1 MKTSGLPLL
10 LIVLATL
17 TLMACGSDDDDNSD
31 SPGRQASSKNINA
44 NPTTRRELGR
54 LEVPRVKGTDDN
66 LVLVHY
72 ADDNDVNFMV
82 EWDCVKKS
90 QRWTC
95 YTLHKDN
102 SPKNVSRYYG
112 EPQYPYDPDLPSKYY
127 FSSDPFW
134 GSGFDHGHICPS
146 YDRLNSSKANYQTFF
161 LTNMQPQLNI
171 FNAGLWLKMENI
183 VSRTW
188 NQASFRDTLFI
199 CKGGTI
205 DEPDQIMRTTPKGL
219 IVPKYFFMAVL
230 CKNSQGYKA
239 IGLWTEHYATDHS
252 NDNLLNYVVSID
264 ELERLTGIDFFC
276 NLPDDLEE
284 KTEKIVYPSAWSLR

>member
-1 MKTSGLPLL
+1 MKTFGLHTL
-10 LIVLATL
+10 LILLATL
-17 TLMACGSDDDDNSD
+17 SLVACSSDDDDNSD

-44 NPTTRRELGR
+44 NPTKRSELGR

-66 LVLVHY
+66 LVLIHY
-72 ADDNDVNFMV
+72 ADGNDVNFMV

-112 EPQYPYDPDLPSKYY
+112 EPQYPNDPDLPSKYY

-146 YDRLNSSKANYQTFF
+146 YDRLNSSKANYQTFY

-205 DEPDQIMRTTPKGL
+205 DSPDKIMRTTPKGL

-239 IGLWTEHYATDHS
+239 IGLWTEHYTTDHS

-264 ELERLTGIDFFC
+264 ELERLTDIDFFC
-276 NLPDDLEE
+276 NLPDDIEE
-284 KTEKIVYPSAWSLR
+284 ATEKIVFPTAWSLR

>member
-1 MKTSGLPLL
+1 MKHPTLPLL
-10 LIVLATL
+10 VIL
-17 TLMACGSDDDDNSD
+17 TAFTSLVSCGGGDDDDLV
-31 SPGRQASSKNINA
+31 PAEREKTTKNINA
-44 NPTTRRELGR
+44 NPTTRKEYAR
-54 LEVPRVKGTDDN
+54 LEVPRIKGTDDN

-95 YTLHKDN
+95 YTQHKDN

-127 FSSDPFW
+127 FSSDPFY
-134 GSGFDHGHICPS
+134 GSGYDHGHICPS
-146 YDRLNSSKANYQTFF
+146 YDRLNSSKANYQTFY
-161 LTNMQPQLNI
+161 LTNMQPQRNV
-171 FNAGLWLKMENI
+171 FNAGLWQKMESI

-188 NQASFRDTLFI
+188 NQNSFRDTLYI

-205 DEPDQIMRTTPKGL
+205 DDPQNILRTTNKGL

-239 IGLWTEHYATDHS
+239 IGLWTQHFETDHT
-252 NDNLLNYVVSID
+252 NDNLMDFVVSID
-264 ELERLTGIDFFC
+264 QLERLTGIDFFC
-276 NLPDDLEE
+276 NLPDDVEE
-284 KTEKIVYPSAWSLR
+284 ATEKIVYPSSWGLR

>member
-1 MKTSGLPLL
+1 
-10 LIVLATL
+10 
-17 TLMACGSDDDDNSD
+17 
-31 SPGRQASSKNINA
+31 
-44 NPTTRRELGR
+44 
-54 LEVPRVKGTDDN
+54 
-66 LVLVHY
+66 
-72 ADDNDVNFMV
+72 
-82 EWDCVKKS
+82 
-90 QRWTC
+90 
-95 YTLHKDN
+95 
-102 SPKNVSRYYG
+102 
-112 EPQYPYDPDLPSKYY
+112 
-127 FSSDPFW
+127 
-134 GSGFDHGHICPS
+134 
-146 YDRLNSSKANYQTFF
+146 
-161 LTNMQPQLNI
+161 MQPQLNI

-205 DEPDQIMRTTPKGL
+205 DSPDKIMLTTPKGL

-239 IGLWTEHYATDHS
+239 IGLWTEHYATDHK

-284 KTEKIVYPSAWSLR
+284 ATEKIVFPTAWNLR